1 MPSQSGI
8 NPADLSGLSGKELAR
23 ARRAALSKQGKT
35 AVPKTADTR
44 TRAQSQAAS
53 SINQSKPTATA
64 YSSDAASASKIADQL
79 CATVDTTD
87 FGTESNRVRNLCRAR
102 RQALATQGRAAQSS
116 APSGRVRPSKPAI
129 SSSASMIENAG
140 AQQSVEDSP
149 FIAQEVNTVCDIAES
164 TPERLGSQAKS
175 VRDICRARRQALADR
190 GKRAVPPKPT
200 SQGGPGRNGYQ
211 IDGYLDAALHGRDA
225 AKRHR
230 EMLCQYGR
238 GTSPSC
244 RPSGRVKKADS
255 AETSAPKKVETGHT
269 LSGSHVTG
277 TQVDRKDRVT
287 GNEPGSCRAVTG
299 TEYVGSEQFQ
309 SFCKTK
315 PEANP
320 VKVQVTST
328 ARGHKVSG
336 TEVARTEKLT
346 GGEAGTCRNVTGT
359 EYLSNE
365 AHLSLCG
372 TAARP
377 MNAEKVMIGATA
389 RKQQMVTG
397 SDEFRPSG
405 VTGNESGA
413 SRTITG
419 SQYADEGVARLTIN
433 GAPAKVPTTH
443 TFAGNDVTG
452 TEVGR
457 SVKVTGDERGSCRQ
471 ISGTEYLSNEQFQ
484 SYCGTKPER
493 GPVKVG
499 LDRSDRGQQITGNL
513 VDRTEKVTGN
523 EPGSCNRVTG
533 SQYGKSSLCG
543 GGVDK
548 VRSMRTLSGNAVTG
562 QQLDHGPKMSGD
574 ERGGCM
580 PVTGDEYYGVEH
592 FEPFCT
598 STPEPQPQKVE
609 QSMTCH
615 GQVVSGTSVDASD
628 IVTGNEYGAHRP
640 ISGTPYLGAQQTGCV
655 QPTAMTGAMGTARP
669 VNNRYVRF
677 ANPEYANPAPIE
689 EAPVDFSITTPAR
702 AAQQRITGSA
712 LDHSRRI
719 TGPGMLANGLITGTP
734 EFRHGDTQVR
744 GFAQPMAMAMAQRP
758 APVAAAPEPVVIAE
772 PEPAAALTCA
782 PRSATAERI
791 TGEGKDRCRITGDDW
806 SVNDHIT
813 GTAGQWASA
822 RNPSMR
828 GNARGA
834 VVNARNNRE
843 VARPEAPGSRITGSS
858 GNDTSGSLITYS
870 GGARG

>member
-1 MPSQSGI
+1 
-8 NPADLSGLSGKELAR
+8 
-23 ARRAALSKQGKT
+23 
-35 AVPKTADTR
+35 
-44 TRAQSQAAS
+44 
-53 SINQSKPTATA
+53 
-64 YSSDAASASKIADQL
+64 
-79 CATVDTTD
+79 
-87 FGTESNRVRNLCRAR
+87 
-102 RQALATQGRAAQSS
+102 
-116 APSGRVRPSKPAI
+116 
-129 SSSASMIENAG
+129 MIENAG
-140 AQQSVEDSP
+140 AQQSVDDSP
-149 FIAQEVNTVCDIAES
+149 FITQEVNTVCDIAES
-164 TPERLGSQAKS
+164 TPERFGAQGKT

-190 GKRAVPPKPT
+190 GQRAVPPKPT

-211 IDGYLDAALHGRDA
+211 IDGYLDTALHGREA

-230 EMLCQYGR
+230 EMLCHYGR

-244 RPSGRVKKADS
+244 RPTGRVKKNGQ
-255 AETSAPKKVETGHT
+255 AETETIAPKKVETGHT
-269 LSGSHVTG
+269 LSGGLVTG
-277 TQVDRKDRVT
+277 TQVERKDRVT

-389 RKQQMVTG
+389 RTHQMITG

-405 VTGNESGA
+405 VTGNESG
-413 SRTITG
+413 SGRTITG

-548 VRSMRTLSGNAVTG
+548 VRSMRTLTGNAVTG

-628 IVTGNEYGAHRP
+628 IVTGNEFGAHRP
-640 ISGTPYLGAQQTGCV
+640 ISGTPYQGAQQTGCI
-655 QPTAMTGAMGTARP
+655 QPSAMNGAMGAARQ
-669 VNNRYVRF
+669 VSNRYVRF
-677 ANPEYANPAPIE
+677 ANPELANPAPVE

-702 AAQQRITGSA
+702 AAQRRITGSA
-712 LDHSRRI
+712 MDHSRRI

-734 EFRHGDTQVR
+734 EFRHGDNQAR

-758 APVAAAPEPVVIAE
+758 APAPIEMAPTPVVAE
-772 PEPAAALTCA
+772 PAQEPAPVAEGLACA
-782 PRSATAERI
+782 PRSAGTERV

-834 VVNARNNRE
+834 VVNARNNRD